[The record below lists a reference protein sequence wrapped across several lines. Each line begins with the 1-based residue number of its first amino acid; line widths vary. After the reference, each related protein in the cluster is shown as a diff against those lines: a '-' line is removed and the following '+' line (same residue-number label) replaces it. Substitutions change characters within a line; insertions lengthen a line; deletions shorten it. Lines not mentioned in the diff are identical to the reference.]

1 MHVVQETF
9 CLGTHLHWTAISPT
23 TEQKSICQKARVTGY
38 GNLVGLSSH
47 LLKRM
52 MPLLR
57 VSQRRRRKAVVVDF
71 KKGFCCL
78 PCREGLGLTDGIC
91 SFGCVKVLA
100 L

>member
-1 MHVVQETF
+1 
-9 CLGTHLHWTAISPT
+9 
-23 TEQKSICQKARVTGY
+23 
-38 GNLVGLSSH
+38 
-47 LLKRM
+47 M

-91 SFGCVKVLA
+91 SFGCVRVLA
-100 L
+100 S